1 MTGRWTVSSVVAAL
15 VLMSLGI
22 TAAADPK
29 PTSGRAALTGTTAEK
44 PVTDVPAPDRK
55 GEDWSSFLGP
65 LGTGVCNETN
75 WLKSW
80 PEGGLKTAWSK
91 RVGTGYSAPS
101 VMGNR
106 LVVFHRPRGNEDIIE
121 CLRADTG
128 EPLWKFTYA
137 TEYEDRYAYNNGPRC
152 TPLLTKTRLFTL
164 NPEGKLFCLDLV
176 TGKQIWSRDCSKD
189 FRIPDEE
196 NFFGVGC
203 TPILEGNLLIVLVG
217 GQPNSG
223 VVAFNSETG
232 DTVWQSVGKKTWNG
246 VETGGSI
253 KPKYE
258 WTGSESLYS
267 YSSPIAATIH
277 GRRQV
282 LCLMRQ
288 GLVSID
294 PKDGSE
300 NFKFWFR
307 PKERDSVNAARPVV
321 IGDKIFLSAAYKTG
335 SALVQVQPSSKEVK
349 VLWQDPRNMLTH
361 WSTTIHVDGH
371 LYGFSGRHEEEGEL
385 RCLDLET
392 GKVLWQST
400 GYEGDTSKLS
410 QSPVTGEFK
419 DGTGKII
426 PFPFLGRGS
435 KIQIGDRFLAL
446 GERGTLSLMKINP
459 DKFEELGRM
468 SVSGIKYPAW
478 AAPVLSRGRVYLRSE
493 THLVCLDLAE

>member
-1 MTGRWTVSSVVAAL
+1 MLGRWTTISVTVVL
-15 VLMSLGI
+15 VLISLRI
-22 TAAADPK
+22 SVAADPK
-29 PTSGRAALTGTTAEK
+29 PTKGRAALTGTASDK
-44 PVTDVPAPDRK
+44 PITEVPAPDRK
-55 GEDWSSFLGP
+55 GEDWPCFLGP

-80 PEGGLKTAWSK
+80 PEEGLKTAWSV

-106 LVVFHRPRGNEDIIE
+106 LVVIHRPRGNEDIID
-121 CLRADTG
+121 CLRADNG
-128 EPLWKFTYA
+128 EPLWQFKYA

-152 TPLLTKTRLFTL
+152 TPLLTKSRVFTF

-176 TGKQIWSRDCSKD
+176 SGKQVWARDCSKD
-189 FRIPDEE
+189 FQIPDDE

-223 VVAFNSETG
+223 VVAFDAETG
-232 DTVWQSVGKKTWNG
+232 DIIWQSVGKKTWNG

-258 WTGSESLYS
+258 WTGTESLYS
-267 YSSPIAATIH
+267 YSSPITVTIH
-277 GRRQV
+277 GRRHL

-288 GLVSID
+288 GLVSLN

-321 IGDKIFLSAAYKTG
+321 IGDKIFLSAAYKAG
-335 SALVQVQPSSKEVK
+335 SALIQVAESGKEVK
-349 VLWQDPRNMLTH
+349 VLWQDARNMLTH

-371 LYGFSGRHEEEGEL
+371 LYGFSGRHENEGEL
-385 RCLDLET
+385 RCLDLKT
-392 GKVLWQST
+392 GDVIWQST
-400 GYEGDTSKLS
+400 GYEGDISKLT
-410 QSPVTGEFK
+410 QSPVTGEIK
-419 DGTGKII
+419 EASGKTI
-426 PFPFLGRGS
+426 PFPLLGRGS
-435 KIQIGDRFLAL
+435 KIQIGDRFLIL
-446 GERGTLSLMKINP
+446 GERGTLALAKINP
-459 DKFEELGRM
+459 EKYEELGRM
-468 SVSGIKYPAW
+468 SVAGIKYPAW

-493 THLVCLDLAE
+493 THLVCLDAAE

>member
-1 MTGRWTVSSVVAAL
+1 MFRRSTLMIVTA
-15 VLMSLGI
+15 VLLTI
-22 TAAADPK
+22 PLAFTAAADPK
-29 PTSGRAALTGTTAEK
+29 PAKSRAALTGTPSSK
-44 PVTDVPAPDRK
+44 PITEVPAPDRK
-55 GEDWSSFLGP
+55 GEDWPCFLGS

-80 PEGGLKTAWSK
+80 PEEGLKTAWSM

-106 LVVFHRPRGNEDIIE
+106 LVVIHRPRGNEEIVD
-121 CLRADTG
+121 CLRADNG
-128 EPLWKFTYA
+128 EPLWQFKYA

-152 TPLLTKTRLFTL
+152 TPLLTRTRVFTF

-176 TGKQIWSRDCSKD
+176 TGKQIWARDCSKD
-189 FRIPDEE
+189 FQIPDEE

-223 VVAFNSETG
+223 VVAFDAETG
-232 DTVWQSVGKKTWNG
+232 DTIWQSVGKKTWNG

-258 WTGSESLYS
+258 WTGTESLYS
-267 YSSPIAATIH
+267 YSSPIAVTIH
-277 GRRQV
+277 GRRHL

-288 GLVSID
+288 GLVSLD

-321 IGDKIFLSAAYKTG
+321 IGDKIFLSAAYKAG
-335 SALVQVQPSSKEVK
+335 SALIQVAESGKEVK
-349 VLWQDPRNMLTH
+349 VVWQDARNMLNH
-361 WSTTIHVDGH
+361 WSTTIHVDGL
-371 LYGFSGRHEEEGEL
+371 LYGFSGRHENEGEL
-385 RCLDLET
+385 RCLDLKT
-392 GKVLWQST
+392 GDVIWQST
-400 GYEGDTSKLS
+400 GYEGDISKLT
-410 QSPVTGEFK
+410 QSPMTGEIK
-419 DGTGKII
+419 DSSGKTI
-426 PFPFLGRGS
+426 PFPLLGRGS
-435 KIQIGDRFLAL
+435 KIQIGDRFLIL
-446 GERGTLSLMKINP
+446 GERGTLALAKINAE
-459 DKFEELGRM
+459 KYEELGRM
-468 SVSGIKYPAW
+468 SVTGIKYPAW

-493 THLVCLDLAE
+493 THLVCLDLVE

>member
-1 MTGRWTVSSVVAAL
+1 MLTRWT
-15 VLMSLGI
+15 MSLVMSALLL
-22 TAAADPK
+22 TADEYAMSADPK
-29 PTSGRAALTGTTAEK
+29 TTTGRAVLIGEVVGK
-44 PVTDVPAPDRK
+44 SITDVPTPDRK
-55 GEDWSSFLGP
+55 GEDWPCFLGA

-80 PEGGLKTAWSK
+80 PEGGLTTAWSK

-106 LVVFHRPRGNEDIIE
+106 LIVFHRPRGNEDIVD
-121 CLRADTG
+121 CLRADNG
-128 EPLWKFTYA
+128 EPLWQFKYA

-152 TPLLTKTRLFTL
+152 TPLLTKTRVFTF

-176 TGKQIWSRDCSKD
+176 TGKQIWARDCGKD
-189 FRIPDEE
+189 FRIPDDE

-223 VVAFNSETG
+223 VVAFNTETG
-232 DTVWQSVGKKTWNG
+232 DTVWQNVGKKTWDG

-258 WTGSESLYS
+258 WTGEESLYS
-267 YSSPIAATIH
+267 YSSPIAVTIH
-277 GRRQV
+277 GRRHL

-288 GLVSID
+288 GLVSLD

-307 PKERDSVNAARPVV
+307 PKERESVNAARPVV
-321 IGDKIFLSAAYKTG
+321 IGDKIFLSAAYKLG
-335 SALVQVQPSSKEVK
+335 SALLQVAPSGKEYK
-349 VLWQDPRNMLTH
+349 VLWQDARNMLNH
-361 WSTTIHVDGH
+361 WSTTIHVDGY
-371 LYGFSGRHEEEGEL
+371 LYGFSGRHENEGEL
-385 RCLDLET
+385 RCLDLKA
-392 GKVLWQST
+392 GDVIWQTT
-400 GYEGDTSKLS
+400 GYEGDLTKLT
-410 QSPVTGEFK
+410 QSPVSGEIK
-419 DGTGKII
+419 DGTGKTI
-426 PFPFLGRGS
+426 PFPLLGRGS
-435 KIQIGDRFLAL
+435 KIQIGDRFLIL
-446 GERGTLSLMKINP
+446 GERGTLALAKVNP
-459 DKFEELGRM
+459 KEYVELGRM